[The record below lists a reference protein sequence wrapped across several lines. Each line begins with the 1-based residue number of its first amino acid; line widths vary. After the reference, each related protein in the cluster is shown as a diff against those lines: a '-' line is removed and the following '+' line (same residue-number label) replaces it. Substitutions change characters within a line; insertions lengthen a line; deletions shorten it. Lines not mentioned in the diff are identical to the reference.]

1 MRVLI
6 SLFNG
11 RPVFYH
17 LALWADDQRGADG
30 TLHGFSVHH
39 LLAERLVFLHDL
51 GVGIGQKHERQIK
64 LVGKLFMRSNAVSAD
79 AQNNRSD
86 FFIRVFSSRNSQAS
100 LVQPGVLSFG

>member
-11 RPVFYH
+11 RPVFHH
-17 LALWADDQRGADG
+17 LASGADDQCGADG

-51 GVGIGQKHERQIK
+51 GVRIRQKHERQIK
-64 LVGKLFMRSNAVSAD
+64 LIGKLPMRSNAVFAD
-79 AQNNRSD
+79 TQNNRSG
-86 FFIRVFSSRNSQAS
+86 FFY
-100 LVQPGVLSFG
+100 PGI